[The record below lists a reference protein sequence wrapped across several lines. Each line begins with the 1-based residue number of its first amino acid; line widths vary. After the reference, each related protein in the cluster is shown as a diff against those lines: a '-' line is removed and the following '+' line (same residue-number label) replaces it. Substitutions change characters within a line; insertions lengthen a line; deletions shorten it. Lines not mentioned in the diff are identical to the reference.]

1 MLARVMAAFVLHGV
15 EDVSCVDDET
25 VLRLTKAIVT
35 YRAAICGSNGAG
47 VRGPYQLRPA
57 PRVSRAWL
65 PEHMRFG
72 RWRSVPMPVAMPKML
87 AWEVVVGPPRRVG
100 VRIRGIGALGINRV
114 AATLPRNPVC
124 AQRQLIVTV
133 SNTRP
138 RRNVCGVRG
147 HSKSSVPCEV
157 LA

>member
-87 AWEVVVGPPRRVG
+87 AWRSEEHTSELQSLRH
-100 VRIRGIGALGINRV
+100 L
-114 AATLPRNPVC
+114 VC
-124 AQRQLIVTV
+124 RLLLE
-133 SNTRP
+133 
-138 RRNVCGVRG
+138 
-147 HSKSSVPCEV
+147 KK
-157 LA
+157 